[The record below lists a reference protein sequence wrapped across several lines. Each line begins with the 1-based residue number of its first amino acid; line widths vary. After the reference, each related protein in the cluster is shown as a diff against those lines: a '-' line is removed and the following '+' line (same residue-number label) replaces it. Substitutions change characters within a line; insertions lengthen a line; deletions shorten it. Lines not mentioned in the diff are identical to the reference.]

1 MLAYN
6 YHTYNLQPS
15 NSLSLDGSGSCRFR
29 GSSVRSQPS
38 DDKWATVGSWGVF
51 MGLGIAAMHY
61 TGMAAMQLEAT
72 SLYKPK
78 SGGALNHLRDWC
90 IFDPLAAV
98 YTHSRHKWVC
108 VEDLQCNRYGK
119 RNCRNPLYRHDSGQ
133 LPTDKPIGITAIY
146 PMDNSLL
153 GVGIGIATIVIL
165 ILVLLTS
172 LFDQRINVET
182 ASEAIRQS
190 EERFRS

>member
-1 MLAYN
+1 
-6 YHTYNLQPS
+6 
-15 NSLSLDGSGSCRFR
+15 
-29 GSSVRSQPS
+29 
-38 DDKWATVGSWGVF
+38 
-51 MGLGIAAMHY
+51 
-61 TGMAAMQLEAT
+61 
-72 SLYKPK
+72 
-78 SGGALNHLRDWC
+78 
-90 IFDPLAAV
+90 
-98 YTHSRHKWVC
+98 
-108 VEDLQCNRYGK
+108 VEDLQCNRYKNTSTGIH
-119 RNCRNPLYRHDSGQ
+119 YTASDSGQ

-182 ASEAIRQS
+182 AREAIHKC